1 MANKGFNFK
10 VRQVVNG
17 YTVHFNKAGV
27 KSEDD
32 EHEDFVAKDS
42 QELRELL
49 ANEIDIALNLLE
61 DVT

>member
-10 VRQVVNG
+10 VRQVTNG
-17 YTVHFNKAGV
+17 YTIHFNKAGV

-42 QELRELL
+42 TEVRQILHD
-49 ANEIDIALNLLE
+49 EIDTALNLLE